1 MRILHKRDEELQYPK
16 FGIIKPR
23 QVLYID
29 DPEILQYL
37 LGTGNF
43 EELVIKHKPIVA
55 DLIENQSSV
64 NRGRPKRI
72 E

>member
-1 MRILHKRDEELQYPK
+1 MRILHKRDDELQYPQ
-16 FGIIKPR
+16 FGIVKPR
-23 QVLYID
+23 QILYID

-55 DLIENQSSV
+55 DLIDNQSSTK
-64 NRGRPKRI
+64 RGRSRRP